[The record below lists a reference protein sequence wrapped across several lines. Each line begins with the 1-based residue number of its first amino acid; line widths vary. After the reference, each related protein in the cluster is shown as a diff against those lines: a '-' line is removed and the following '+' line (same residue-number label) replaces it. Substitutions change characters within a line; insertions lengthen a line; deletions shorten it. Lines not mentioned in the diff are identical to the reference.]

1 MLYITLFIIIFLAY
15 NNFSS
20 FFLNPL
26 RLDSFVSYMNNGVIP
41 RTPLLQHGQTIATL
55 PHGLHRVTGGYVSV
69 GLLPTGN
76 VTKIIGIVVDQF
88 PTTLNGW
95 NYHHGNLPFNM
106 NFAKVLYELHAAGK
120 RTCSYTSLDYAY
132 SGRDLVQAN
141 LNSQYLQAFKASRGL
156 GANSENYGEFGITSK
171 ILNALA
177 EQEN

>member
-1 MLYITLFIIIFLAY
+1 MLLASVI
-15 NNFSS
+15 FSS
-20 FFLNPL
+20 FFSNPL
-26 RLDSFVSYMNNGVIP
+26 LLDSFVSDMNNGVIP
-41 RTPLLQHGQTIATL
+41 RTPLLQHGQNIATL

-69 GLLPTGN
+69 GFLPKGH
-76 VTKIIGIVVDQF
+76 VTKIIGVMVDQY

-95 NYHHGNLPFNM
+95 NYHHGNQPFNM

-120 RTCSYTSLDYAY
+120 KNCSYTSLDYAY

-156 GANSENYGEFGITSK
+156 GANSENHGEFSITSK
-171 ILNALA
+171 TLNALA

>member
-1 MLYITLFIIIFLAY
+1 MLYITLIIITLLAY
-15 NNFSS
+15 VIIHS
-20 FFLNPL
+20 FFSNPL
-26 RLDSFVSYMNNGVIP
+26 RLESFTNDMNNGVIP
-41 RTPLLQHGQTIATL
+41 RTPLLQHGQTIPTL

-69 GLLPTGN
+69 GFLPRGH
-76 VTKIIGIVVDQF
+76 VTKILGIMVDQY

-95 NYHHGNLPFNM
+95 NYNHGNQPFNM

-132 SGRDLVQAN
+132 SGRDLAQAN